1 MGSLFWGP
9 FADAYGRRISFM
21 CSCGVITIFGW
32 LSGLSRNYEELLT
45 LRFFVGMGVSGS
57 TVPFDIFAEFLPSAV
72 RGRSLMLTNLFW
84 AIGEL
89 YVVLA
94 AYMLLPKFGW
104 QGLCFASAA
113 PVTIA
118 TIFSF
123 FILPES
129 PRWLITQGR
138 YKEAE
143 DIVNACALH
152 SSTKPKP
159 FTFDPTKNMI
169 RYREQ
174 TKQASIDHAVDLRKE
189 SEHKNAEQSFC
200 AIVGA
205 HLSHTWKT
213 YSELLTGKKLRG
225 TTFKIGTIW
234 GVFGFSYYGVVLL
247 ITRIYQAKVPDSE
260 DSYQLSIPTDSESR
274 SSNAICSFDYTGI
287 AVNTSSE
294 IFAILGLM
302 LSIDTVGRRGS
313 QMGSYGACAIS
324 LVVMGTIPIKM
335 QTPSAILV
343 LGYIMR
349 MASMASSSS
358 TWVVT
363 PELYPTKVRATAH
376 SLVNTFARLGALFSP
391 FLVVS
396 KLPVFTVALI
406 LGLCDVLA
414 VIAAWSL
421 KETMGKP
428 MDDSGSVK
436 EGSVVEGVELSSITE
451 NPLVSGFKKM

>member
-152 SSTKPKP
+152 SRTKPRS
-159 FTFDPTKNMI
+159 FTFDPAKRI
-169 RYREQ
+169 RYCGQ
-174 TKQASIDHAVDLRKE
+174 QAKKKASIDNSTLGNMNEVKNADPSFCELACTQLLHAV
-189 SEHKNAEQSFC
+189 
-200 AIVGA
+200 
-205 HLSHTWKT
+205 KT
-213 YSELLTGKKLRG
+213 YNELLTGETLRG

-234 GVFGFSYYGVVLL
+234 VVFGFAYYGIVLL
-247 ITRIYQAKVPDSE
+247 ITRIYQTATPADAGST
-260 DSYQLSIPTDSESR
+260 SL
-274 SSNAICSFDYTGI
+274 NAVCSFDYAGI

-294 IFAILGLM
+294 IVAVLGVM
-302 LSIDTVGRRGS
+302 LIIDSIGRRRT
-313 QMGSYGACAIS
+313 QMGTYGACAVS
-324 LVVMGTIPIKM
+324 LVV
-335 QTPSAILV
+335 
-343 LGYIMR
+343 
-349 MASMASSSS
+349 
-358 TWVVT
+358 
-363 PELYPTKVRATAH
+363 
-376 SLVNTFARLGALFSP
+376 LGAIP
-391 FLVVS
+391 Y
-396 KLPVFTVALI
+396 
-406 LGLCDVLA
+406 
-414 VIAAWSL
+414 
-421 KETMGKP
+421 
-428 MDDSGSVK
+428 
-436 EGSVVEGVELSSITE
+436 
-451 NPLVSGFKKM
+451 